1 MRKFADVVGTLTLSP
16 VFKTRC
22 TVLAQFICPGFNSLF
37 QFLNPLVCPFTKMA
51 ASNTFLG
58 GTRLVQVKIYSPSEG
73 AVKNRCEGCRRFR
86 S

>member
-22 TVLAQFICPGFNSLF
+22 TVLAQFICPG
-37 QFLNPLVCPFTKMA
+37 PLVCPFTKMA